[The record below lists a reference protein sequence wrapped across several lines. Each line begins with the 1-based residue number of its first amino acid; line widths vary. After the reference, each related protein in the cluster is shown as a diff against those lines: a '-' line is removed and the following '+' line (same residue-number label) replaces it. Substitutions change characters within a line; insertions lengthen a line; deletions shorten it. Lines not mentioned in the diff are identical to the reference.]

1 MLVAQDEEKDSIL
14 SISDIVIY
22 SSLHEEQSF
31 PDILLK
37 AMCFGKPIVAPDLP
51 IIKKYVGNY
60 LIFLTGIHTYIHIS
74 MCVSMYICQPY
85 IVYFTI
91 FLLSK
96 WESNHFY
103 CTY

>member
-51 IIKKYVGNY
+51 IIKKYVGTY
-60 LIFLTGIHTYIHIS
+60 LIFLLAYIHTY
-74 MCVSMYICQPY
+74 MCVCMYICKPY
-85 IVYFTI
+85 IVTSI
-91 FLLSK
+91 S
-96 WESNHFY
+96 
-103 CTY
+103 